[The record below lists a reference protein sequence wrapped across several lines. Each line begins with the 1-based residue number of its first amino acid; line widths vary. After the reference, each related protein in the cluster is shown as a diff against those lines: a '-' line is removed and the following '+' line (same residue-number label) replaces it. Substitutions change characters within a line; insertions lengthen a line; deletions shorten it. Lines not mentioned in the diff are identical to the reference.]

1 MMIMKILPDDDDDDV
16 EEEEGE
22 MPSMMTTKTKL
33 TMC

>member
-1 MMIMKILPDDDDDDV
+1 MKILPDDDDDDV
-16 EEEEGE
+16 EEEEEEEGE